1 MTARRSL
8 SHTTSAEL
16 SVAKINR
23 LLRPLRNKC
32 AILASATSRSSGSGA
47 PIIYGSST
55 SPSLETRIPPSLDVL
70 RDPKLVISRAHQ
82 ESRFLDALARQI
94 YAVTNAYRNVV
105 ETALRNDVS
114 ESCPGVLSLTDICAA
129 SVGWNIQAEVAR
141 GLDTLEEPDEAEET
155 ALVDELYESVPVRF
169 RRWTLVAH
177 ATSIIVDTCP
187 SHPMLMLSLL
197 GVALAH
203 GLLTESKTFLRLFLT
218 ALVRSP
224 RPGVPPAIAHPLYPS
239 YLVELCF
246 EWTHLALKPRAGAF
260 THRAFVAVTL
270 EVLMEH
276 GPATAWTC
284 KSITRLAQLLR
295 TRDFGCFLSFLHGLI
310 ETLTAPP
317 LHMAHMDRDESLA
330 LFARLAKWT
339 GVITSDFFPVRD
351 GRDVGEAPPPPADQF
366 YSIVEILV
374 SAYDAGLH
382 RSTINDRTDSDLRD
396 PQTAFVGAAIHC
408 LSAPLFLPTVN
419 ARHQNAI
426 LALLRDVPPKSSTF
440 DDASLAGRPIAQLRV
455 LAGALR
461 SHNLRALEPA
471 FWRGAL
477 EQSLR
482 KGELSGV
489 LKAMHDAL
497 MEAVE
502 REREEDGRDAVGNWV
517 SKTSTSRSPPRKR
530 ARRKSEMAPSRGSSV
545 WQRRRRVP
553 SPCSS
558 TSISTA
564 STPFLSS
571 ASSSSSFSARSS
583 LSGSPVPGEVLGE
596 MVGLSEDEGEE
607 TSRSAYAVPF
617 VKFKSV
623 LADALKTRMDL
634 KAERRRASL
643 RAELVRDR
651 GHSVS
656 LERGND
662 SEEEEAVRALPSEGD
677 VLDMFAYDGH
687 F

>member
-1 MTARRSL
+1 M
-8 SHTTSAEL
+8 SHA
-16 SVAKINR
+16 
-23 LLRPLRNKC
+23 
-32 AILASATSRSSGSGA
+32 
-47 PIIYGSST
+47 
-55 SPSLETRIPPSLDVL
+55 
-70 RDPKLVISRAHQ
+70 
-82 ESRFLDALARQI
+82 
-94 YAVTNAYRNVV
+94 
-105 ETALRNDVS
+105 
-114 ESCPGVLSLTDICAA
+114 
-129 SVGWNIQAEVAR
+129 
-141 GLDTLEEPDEAEET
+141 
-155 ALVDELYESVPVRF
+155 

-177 ATSIIVDTCP
+177 ATSVIVDTCP

-218 ALVRSP
+218 ALIPSP
-224 RPGVPPAIAHPLYPS
+224 RPGVPPVIAHPLYPS

-246 EWTHLALKPRAGAF
+246 EWTHLASKPRAGAF

-295 TRDFGCFLSFLHGLI
+295 TRDFGCFLSFLRGLI

-317 LHMAHMDRDESLA
+317 RHMAHMDRDESLA

-351 GRDVGEAPPPPADQF
+351 GRDVGEAPPADQF

-382 RSTINDRTDSDLRD
+382 RSTINDRTNSDLRD
-396 PQTAFVGAAIHC
+396 PQTALVGAAIHC

-419 ARHQNAI
+419 VRHQNAI

-440 DDASLAGRPIAQLRV
+440 DASLAGRPIAQLRV

-461 SHNLRALEPA
+461 SHKLRALEPA

-497 MEAVE
+497 TEAVE
-502 REREEDGRDAVGNWV
+502 REREEEDRDAVGNWV
-517 SKTSTSRSPPRKR
+517 NKTSTSRSPPRKR
-530 ARRKSEMAPSRGSSV
+530 ARRKSEVMPSRGSSGR
-545 WQRRRRVP
+545 QRWRRVP

-558 TSISTA
+558 TSISTV

-571 ASSSSSFSARSS
+571 ASSSSSSFSARSS
-583 LSGSPVPGEVLGE
+583 LSGSPVPEEVLGE
-596 MVGLSEDEGEE
+596 MVGVSEDEGEGEE
-607 TSRSAYAVPF
+607 TSCSAYAAPS
-617 VKFKSV
+617 VKFRSV

-643 RAELVRDR
+643 RAEFVCGR

-656 LERGND
+656 LERGDD
-662 SEEEEAVRALPSEGD
+662 SEEDVARALPSEGD

>member
-1 MTARRSL
+1 
-8 SHTTSAEL
+8 
-16 SVAKINR
+16 
-23 LLRPLRNKC
+23 
-32 AILASATSRSSGSGA
+32 
-47 PIIYGSST
+47 
-55 SPSLETRIPPSLDVL
+55 
-70 RDPKLVISRAHQ
+70 
-82 ESRFLDALARQI
+82 
-94 YAVTNAYRNVV
+94 
-105 ETALRNDVS
+105 
-114 ESCPGVLSLTDICAA
+114 
-129 SVGWNIQAEVAR
+129 
-141 GLDTLEEPDEAEET
+141 
-155 ALVDELYESVPVRF
+155 
-169 RRWTLVAH
+169 
-177 ATSIIVDTCP
+177 
-187 SHPMLMLSLL
+187 
-197 GVALAH
+197 
-203 GLLTESKTFLRLFLT
+203 
-218 ALVRSP
+218 
-224 RPGVPPAIAHPLYPS
+224 
-239 YLVELCF
+239 
-246 EWTHLALKPRAGAF
+246 
-260 THRAFVAVTL
+260 
-270 EVLMEH
+270 MEH

-317 LHMAHMDRDESLA
+317 RHMAHIDRDESLA

-382 RSTINDRTDSDLRD
+382 RSTINDRTNSDLRD

-419 ARHQNAI
+419 TRHQNAI
-426 LALLRDVPPKSSTF
+426 LALLRDVPPKPSAF

-461 SHNLRALEPA
+461 SHNLRALEPT

-489 LKAMHDAL
+489 LKAMHDAQ

-502 REREEDGRDAVGNWV
+502 REREEAEEERDAVGNWV
-517 SKTSTSRSPPRKR
+517 SKTSTSGSPPRKR
-530 ARRKSEMAPSRGSSV
+530 ARCTSEMAPGRGPSER
-545 WQRRRRVP
+545 QRRRRVP

-558 TSISTA
+558 TSVSTA

-571 ASSSSSFSARSS
+571 ASSSSSSFSARSS
-583 LSGSPVPGEVLGE
+583 LSGSPVPEEVLGE
-596 MVGLSEDEGEE
+596 MVGVSEDEGEE
-607 TSRSAYAVPF
+607 TSCGAYVVPSI
-617 VKFKSV
+617 KFRSV

-643 RAELVRDR
+643 R

-662 SEEEEAVRALPSEGD
+662 SEEDAAHALPSEGD